1 MTDDPMAESLI
12 EQVRAEGR
20 RRFREA
26 EAKRLL
32 AAAGIDIPDYEV
44 VSSPEAAVKAADRI
58 GYPVVAKVSA
68 PGIQHKSEWA
78 DGAGVALDLR
88 DEVAIREAASRIFD
102 AAESTDSVVQVL
114 VEASADTER
123 GVEVIVGGVR
133 DDSFGPVVLFG
144 LGGTFTEVLKDTSFR
159 LAPIS
164 TVEAHAMLDDIEAT
178 ELLDGYRERPP
189 VDRDALAETIQAVG
203 DLLVEQ
209 EALQELEIN
218 PLLAAGDREPV
229 TLDALVMLE

>member
-1 MTDDPMAESLI
+1 MTDDPMAKSLI

-68 PGIQHKSEWA
+68 PEIQHKSEWA

-164 TVEAHAMLDDIEAT
+164 TVEAHAMLDGIEAT

-209 EALQELEIN
+209 KALQELEIN

-229 TLDALVMLE
+229 ALDALVMLE